1 MYTKKHSGYAWPF
14 YKPVDS
20 EKLGLHDYHKIIK
33 VRWFYSIVTSWY
45 MLNWIFFGN
54 FKAFIKTWF
63 QNLIVYYYNFAELY
77 K

>member
-54 FKAFIKTWF
+54 FKAFIK
-63 QNLIVYYYNFAELY
+63 NLVPKIVCVLFC
-77 K
+77 

>member
-33 VRWFYSIVTSWY
+33 VRWFYSIVNSCGICRIGISNHS
-45 MLNWIFFGN
+45 L
-54 FKAFIKTWF
+54 KTLF
-63 QNLIVYYYNFAELY
+63 QNFIVYYFAELY